1 MIGTEEIDLDDPPP
15 GGRIAL
21 HERADRLDDA
31 GIVDQD
37 VDIPQ
42 PLAGF
47 LDHRLNRSVICDVT
61 CHRRGSAAAGDDFL
75 GEPRRPRSIAR
86 REHDRRARL
95 GENECRSSAYP
106 ATCAGHDRY
115 LTGKLSHQRAS
126 FFGERISQRGGRP
139 YGHLRERWRTIWV
152 AF

>member
-21 HERADRLDDA
+21 HERADRLDDT

-95 GENECRSSAYP
+95 
-106 ATCAGHDRY
+106 AGHDRY

-126 FFGERISQRGGRP
+126 FFGERISQRGEDPTGICKRDV
-139 YGHLRERWRTIWV
+139 GL
-152 AF
+152 FG